1 MARIVL
7 AAAAVDDISRLSTF
21 LSENDPA
28 EALET
33 YDLIA
38 GAIDILA
45 SHPLIGRPA
54 EHGYRELVISRGKSG
69 YLALY
74 DYVTADDVVI
84 VLAIRHQRE
93 AGYVDP
99 SGPA

>member
-1 MARIVL
+1 VARIVL
-7 AAAAVDDISRLSTF
+7 ASAAEENLAQLAAF
-21 LSENDPA
+21 LSENDP
-28 EALET
+28 EVALDT

-38 GAIDILA
+38 SAIDVLA

-74 DYVTADDVVI
+74 DYVIADDFVI

-99 SGPA
+99 SGSD